1 MSDKKISVVYDDAP
15 PPPKAKG
22 LWEGLNTP
30 IADLR
35 SSNPTTKK
43 ATDEF
48 AKTHPI
54 LGGAAN
60 ALIDT
65 ASAMSSPLSLGL
77 GAATGGASLLEKAGL
92 GGVLPFLHTAA
103 KAGAVGMVGHGSYK
117 AYTGATPY
125 DKAGGLAE
133 AALGGLGLMAGPK
146 GAAPTGPDY
155 TTPSGLRVAVD
166 TLKNYTGPV
175 TPDILKMHEALDAHT
190 LQSRKGAIAINDIYG
205 KEGRPD
211 TPVKDDK
218 GQFNIVSKGLPI
230 VDAERAYQQGL
241 TEAGKDVKNSNAL
254 ERAKGAPSKIEQ
266 SELQAK
272 KPLLDL
278 IEASKSRNLT
288 SDELSKVGTEI
299 KSYPKGVVA
308 KSLLDLKK
316 TAADVTKTS
325 GQAAKMNASDAAANL
340 DVKMNQAAKLDE
352 DAKLAANAT
361 KPLDKAKAKADE
373 AANKNLSKGNT
384 PENRDA
390 QNLIDTQKWADKQQ
404 ADKIAQSNAEA
415 QQNQF
420 DNFIGR
426 DDVKAGPQ
434 SASVGSKGQGPNG
447 ESQSLRQSYNVVPP
461 KPTPKD
467 SVTPAEGTPSDKGS
481 IYKKG
486 MSKDDAIKAAD
497 AAGGPGI
504 MDVIK
509 GPASET
515 GDHYLVPAGKGPVID
530 PLAPTPPAP
539 AQPPLGSPWDVAANR
554 RYGNKAEAA
563 TIAKVV
569 GGQVYQHGPR
579 QYSIRMPEVA
589 PEAPYVPR
597 DLAAPTPDQQWA
609 AGGDNPSKGKYSS
622 LGPNT
627 PEDIFN
633 ESNPGPEPEG
643 ADTSFDPEAIEASQ
657 QKPLEV
663 APDFR
668 QHNLPR
674 KAAPAGT
681 TLENLGVAGAPDPLT
696 PKVPGFRVANGIANA
711 DAFKQGPAFTDPNAI
726 ETGRALERRL
736 QTGEAPQGI
745 PERRMAPPVSSPGQE
760 LTNVTPDGI
769 QHIPTEPEAQ
779 APEVPPQINATGEA
793 EPTLPGVVPTVN
805 PDAAPVAEAPYGLTP
820 QAPQAPTQTSGNLFG
835 TPETFDQG
843 TARLRA
849 NPPAPSTNRGLK
861 ATLPGFDESVA
872 STIDKGKSME
882 TLPQLSS
889 SDIVNNAYKTELN
902 KPENQA
908 RIQKMK
914 ADMEQQVAATRARIS
929 AESRPNEE
937 GPFSTITDN
946 PSEAAAQPPKGGAA
960 PIRFFKSPLEAAGQG
975 YGDIKA
981 AKAAGEVVPEQ
992 GRKIAGQAA
1001 QRLNREAQAA
1011 PQAPSAPQMDPDAV
1025 AQAKS
1030 LQAEIDSPDTDPL
1043 TKAMLKKHL
1052 SDFADKYGIKFFP
1065 GDEGG
1070 GTTLSMFGAGQGR
1083 NLSRAFQG
1091 LQGTGEED
1099 ALTRAGGFLNN
1110 LRRSTLLSPYSV
1122 AKKGIGD
1129 IQALGTAAMTRP
1141 SQAGEIGRN
1150 LFSPDTIENFKS
1162 GWNSPTQGLEDDSM
1176 MGKSLQSP
1184 NNPLS
1189 WAGRT
1194 MAGMTNATKNV
1205 LTNSGFTPEEAQG
1218 FTLTKT
1224 PSRMFTAPI
1233 YETLNKPGFNH
1244 LDPFSRIGL
1253 NWIEQGYEHSP
1264 AGLADLY
1271 FKKGNLSPE
1280 EASMIKRKAAIGTA
1294 VGAGAYAATPD
1305 DFVKNHPMA
1314 ARMMT
1319 AGPLGPAALMGMLLK
1334 NQTKDDSLPVG
1345 QALGG
1350 LLNEMPG
1357 MQLADDLHSIKTA
1370 GPKGYARNYLASY
1383 SNVTRPIAEALD
1395 PAERDTSSKDLS
1407 PTESLLNKAEANVP
1421 ILRGTLPLKVDKK
1434 PSIKVVY

>member
-530 PLAPTPPAP
+530 PLASTQPVPT
-539 AQPPLGSPWDVAANR
+539 QPPLGSPWDTAANR
-554 RYGNKAEAA
+554 RYGNKAEA
-563 TIAKVV
+563 TVIAKVV

-589 PEAPYVPR
+589 PEAPSAPR
-597 DLAAPTPDQQWA
+597 DFAPLTPDQEWA

-622 LGPNT
+622 LAPNT

-633 ESNPGPEPEG
+633 ESNPGPEPDG

-674 KAAPAGT
+674 KVAPAGA

-769 QHIPTEPEAQ
+769 QHIPTDEPEAQ
-779 APEVPPQINATGEA
+779 APEVPPQINAAGEA
-793 EPTLPGVVPTVN
+793 EPTLPGVSPTVN
-805 PDAAPVAEAPYGLTP
+805 PDAAPVAEAPFALNGG
-820 QAPQAPTQTSGNLFG
+820 QAPTPPIPTATGSL
-835 TPETFDQG
+835 FDQP
-843 TARLRA
+843 T
-849 NPPAPSTNRGLK
+849 
-861 ATLPGFDESVA
+861 
-872 STIDKGKSME
+872 
-882 TLPQLSS
+882 PQSS

-908 RIQKMK
+908 RIQKMN
-914 ADMEQQVAATRARIS
+914 ADMEQQVAAARARIS
-929 AESRPNEE
+929 AEPNQSPAEWAKAKAAQPPSGNLFSAPAPNEE
-937 GPFSTITDN
+937 GPFSTINEPT
-946 PSEAAAQPPKGGAA
+946 SEVAAKPPQGGAA

-981 AKAAGEVVPEQ
+981 AKAAGEVVPEE
-992 GRKIAGQAA
+992 GRKIAGKVA
-1001 QRLNREAQAA
+1001 QRLNKEQQA
-1011 PQAPSAPQMDPDAV
+1011 APSAPQMDPDAV

-1043 TKAMLKKHL
+1043 TKAMLKRHL

-1070 GTTLSMFGAGQGR
+1070 GTSLSMFGAGQGR
-1083 NLSRAFQG
+1083 AIKNAMSN